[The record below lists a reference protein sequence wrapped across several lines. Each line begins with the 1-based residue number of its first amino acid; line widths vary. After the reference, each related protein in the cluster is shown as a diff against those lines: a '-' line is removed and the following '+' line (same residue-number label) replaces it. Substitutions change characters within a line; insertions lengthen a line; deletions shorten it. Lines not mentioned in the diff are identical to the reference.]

1 MGGLE
6 NLRRILTNFISL
18 IFFPIIKKW
27 KLEFEF
33 EKIGGDVVD
42 IKYI

>member
-1 MGGLE
+1 MGIGKFKE
-6 NLRRILTNFISL
+6 IFNKFYIIY
-18 IFFPIIKKW
+18 FFPIIKKW

>member
-1 MGGLE
+1 MGIGKFKE
-6 NLRRILTNFISL
+6 IFNKFISF

-33 EKIGGDVVD
+33 EKIGGDVVE